1 MRVHEL
7 AKELG
12 VSSKALMDLLASMK
26 IQLKSHSSTLDEA
39 TVERVRRHV
48 RGQAEPKSA
57 EPARVATTPS
67 GERIL
72 GMRKI
77 IPPPPPPEP
86 VEPLAPAAGAP
97 APAPMVM
104 PPKERPPKIKER
116 LPPPPPPEPVA
127 PPPVVPAEIDIAGPL
142 TVGELAAKLG
152 LSGGDVVK
160 RLLEQRVLAGINQQI
175 TVDVAAKIA
184 ESLGSKVRKP
194 EPAAPAPAAAAA
206 SKRLELAKDE

>member
-48 RGQAEPKSA
+48 KGKAEPKSA
-57 EPARVATTPS
+57 EPAPVATTPS

-86 VEPLAPAAGAP
+86 V
-97 APAPMVM
+97 V
-104 PPKERPPKIKER
+104 
-116 LPPPPPPEPVA
+116 PE
-127 PPPVVPAEIDIAGPL
+127 
-142 TVGELAAKLG
+142 T
-152 LSGGDVVK
+152 
-160 RLLEQRVLAGINQQI
+160 
-175 TVDVAAKIA
+175 
-184 ESLGSKVRKP
+184 
-194 EPAAPAPAAAAA
+194 AAAAHTPLRA
-206 SKRLELAKDE
+206 IPAK

>member
-86 VEPLAPAAGAP
+86 IVADATAGDITASETIQAKPAVLEAAVEGKPAS
-97 APAPMVM
+97 
-104 PPKERPPKIKER
+104 
-116 LPPPPPPEPVA
+116 PE
-127 PPPVVPAEIDIAGPL
+127 IR
-142 TVGELAAKLG
+142 
-152 LSGGDVVK
+152 GG
-160 RLLEQRVLAGINQQI
+160 
-175 TVDVAAKIA
+175 
-184 ESLGSKVRKP
+184 SP
-194 EPAAPAPAAAAA
+194 PAAPGIHHQPA
-206 SKRLELAKDE
+206 L

>member
-26 IQLKSHSSTLDEA
+26 IQLKSHSSTLDET
-39 TVERVRRHV
+39 TVERVRRRV
-48 RGQAEPKSA
+48 KGQAEPKSA

-86 VEPLAPAAGAP
+86 IVADAAAGDITASETTQAKP
-97 APAPMVM
+97 A
-104 PPKERPPKIKER
+104 
-116 LPPPPPPEPVA
+116 
-127 PPPVVPAEIDIAGPL
+127 G
-142 TVGELAAKLG
+142 
-152 LSGGDVVK
+152 
-160 RLLEQRVLAGINQQI
+160 
-175 TVDVAAKIA
+175 
-184 ESLGSKVRKP
+184 P
-194 EPAAPAPAAAAA
+194 EPAVEGKTASPEIRGGPPPAAPLIWEQPGRPTARPAQPA
-206 SKRLELAKDE
+206 VTPEVPLQEPRAGE

>member
-12 VSSKALMDLLASMK
+12 VSSKGLMDLLASMK

-48 RGQAEPKSA
+48 KGRAEPKSA

-77 IPPPPPPEP
+77 IPPPPPPQP
-86 VEPLAPAAGAP
+86 IVADTAAGGITARQTTHAQPAGPGPAA
-97 APAPMVM
+97 
-104 PPKERPPKIKER
+104 
-116 LPPPPPPEPVA
+116 
-127 PPPVVPAEIDIAGPL
+127 
-142 TVGELAAKLG
+142 
-152 LSGGDVVK
+152 
-160 RLLEQRVLAGINQQI
+160 
-175 TVDVAAKIA
+175 
-184 ESLGSKVRKP
+184 KV
-194 EPAAPAPAAAAA
+194 E
-206 SKRLELAKDE
+206 